1 MKEIKSF
8 SFLILS
14 LSLLINCVNADEIT
28 TGRVAATYG
37 VKLRESET
45 TSSSSL
51 LTIPY
56 NSFVTVLRSLESGNG
71 CDDNWFE
78 VVYNTGGTSNKGFV
92 CSTYIQ
98 DIETK
103 NINETDSDKEV
114 KEEVKE
120 EVKNESLM
128 SKMTD
133 EEFDAYLT
141 SEGFPN
147 DYKVKLKELHKLHPN
162 WIFKANKSKY
172 TWSNA
177 LKEQNNPG
185 NSFLNINPTLKAKGY
200 EGFLSTNSGDYDYNT
215 DTFIPHD
222 GKYWFQARS
231 ETIEYYMD
239 PRRYLDE
246 RAIFAFEDLLYY
258 KDYQTLDAVNKVLY
272 SDFLKQF
279 GAFFIAA
286 AERFNVSPVYLASLS
301 RQEVGVTNTN
311 IVTNGKAGVL
321 SDGVDYTGYYNFFNI
336 GASSSN
342 DPKLKSLQR
351 AKKENW
357 TSEEKAIV
365 EGGYFI
371 SVNYIACG
379 QYTSYFQK
387 FNVSKEATKGIW
399 HQYTTNLDA
408 LTSPAISTYNS
419 YKSMGLIDEPFTFTI
434 PVFDGLPSET
444 HLPNLGNPNN
454 YLKVLK
460 VNGISVTNF
469 SGEIQNYD
477 VLIPYSEKL
486 YFEGDTVNDLSIAEV
501 LEDYEV
507 HDDHLT
513 VKIKVTAQNKEE
525 RIYTLNIYMYEE
537 EKDNEDSE
545 NIVEDNKDNEKQE
558 DNKDSEKQDDNKDSE
573 NIVEDNK
580 DNEKQEDNKETENKE
595 QEVKTEPKVDTKI
608 NDEGNKENTNI
619 PKILISDVIASSIYK
634 QKESYLT
641 NITLGSSV
649 ETIIN
654 NLKNKYK
661 TISINIKNRNNEA
674 KTSGTIS
681 TGDKVIIET
690 GVESATFEIVIYG
703 DVNGDGNISAIDLL
717 NIQKK

>member
-1 MKEIKSF
+1 MNWNVKKSF
-8 SFLILS
+8 T
-14 LSLLINCVNADEIT
+14 LLIISLVFFMGYANAEEIV
-28 TGRVAATYG
+28 TGRIAATYG
-37 VKLRESET
+37 VKLREGET

-56 NSFVTVLRSLESGNG
+56 NATVTILKTGASGNG
-71 CDDNWFE
+71 CDKNWFE
-78 VVYNTGGTSNKGFV
+78 VMYNTSGTSYKGFV
-92 CSTYIQ
+92 CSSYIE

-103 NINETDSDKEV
+103 NTTESSEET
-114 KEEVKE
+114 KEEVVKE
-120 EVKNESLM
+120 TEM

-141 SEGFPN
+141 SEGFPD

-172 TWSNA
+172 TWNDA

-185 NSFLNINPTLKAKGY
+185 NSFLNINPTLMSQGY
-200 EGFLSTNSGDYDYNT
+200 GGLLSTNSEDYDYNT

-246 RAIFAFEDLLYY
+246 KTIFAFEDLLYY
-258 KDYQTLDAVNKVLY
+258 KEDQTLESVNKVLY

-286 AERFNVSPVYLASLS
+286 AEKFNVSPVYLASLS

-336 GASSSN
+336 GASSSS

-419 YKSMGLIDEPFTFTI
+419 YKSMGLIDEAFTFTI

-444 HLPNLGNPNN
+444 HLPNFGNPNN
-454 YLKVLK
+454 YLTELK

-469 SGEIQNYD
+469 SGEIQEYD
-477 VLIPYSEKL
+477 VLIPYSEEL
-486 YFEGDTVNDLSIAEV
+486 YFEGDMVNDLSVAEV
-501 LEDYEV
+501 LEDYEIY
-507 HDDHLT
+507 DDHLT
-513 VKIKVTAQNKEE
+513 IRIKVTAQNKEE
-525 RIYTLNIYMYEE
+525 RIYTLNIYVYEE
-537 EKDNEDSE
+537 EYEDDNNE
-545 NIVEDNKDNEKQE
+545 NISEEDKKYENQDENKETDVKDNEKQE
-558 DNKDSEKQDDNKDSE
+558 E
-573 NIVEDNK
+573 N
-580 DNEKQEDNKETENKE
+580 TE
-595 QEVKTEPKVDTKI
+595 QEIKTEPKVDTKI
-608 NDEGNKENTNI
+608 NDDEKTENVNI
-619 PKILISDVIASSIYK
+619 PKISINDVITSSIYK
-634 QKESYLT
+634 QKENFLT

-661 TISINIKNRNNEA
+661 TISINIKNRNDEA

-681 TGDKVIIET
+681 TGDKVII
-690 GVESATFEIVIYG
+690 
-703 DVNGDGNISAIDLL
+703 
-717 NIQKK
+717 